1 VSKKDDEIVDCVER
15 YGGLPVLACLPGS
28 SAAASGIR
36 GGDVVFEVNGVLIDG
51 VDSYVHARQKDPDT
65 MHVRLRRNGEV
76 LTFTLQLASS
86 TLPPINAIGKM
97 VC

>member
-1 VSKKDDEIVDCVER
+1 MNKKNEDIVDCVER

-36 GGDVVFEVNGVLIDG
+36 GGDVVFEVNGIPIDG
-51 VDSYVHARQKDPDT
+51 VDSYVQARQMDSDT

-76 LTFTLQLASS
+76 LSFTLQLASS
-86 TLPPINAIGKM
+86 KMPPINAIGKM